1 MTLETAL
8 QTLSET
14 ERFFIMAT
22 NQEEIELNR
31 DVTATL
37 IPHGEE
43 FNLSRGEKV
52 TITHRLGGNFTVMTL
67 QGMYRIAAKD
77 ADALGEAAS
86 DSQKK
91 PVDSN
96 AKPAEVDEIREN
108 LKSVFDPEIPVN
120 VVDLGLIYRIE
131 IEEIKEKGRV
141 VFVDLTLTAPG
152 CGMGPVIADDVKGK
166 VLELPGVDEAEVE
179 IVWDPPWTQD
189 LISEEGKMELGLI

>member
-1 MTLETAL
+1 M
-8 QTLSET
+8 S
-14 ERFFIMAT
+14 
-22 NQEEIELNR
+22 NSQEEVLLTR
-31 DVTATL
+31 DVIATL

-43 FNLSRGEKV
+43 FTLGSGEKV

>member
-1 MTLETAL
+1 MST
-8 QTLSET
+8 S
-14 ERFFIMAT
+14 
-22 NQEEIELNR
+22 QEEIELTR

-52 TITHRLGGNFTVMTL
+52 TVTHRLGGNFTVMTL

-77 ADALGEAAS
+77 ADALGETKGNDAPKTSDANQEPAS
-86 DSQKK
+86 VEQIK
-91 PVDSN
+91 
-96 AKPAEVDEIREN
+96 EN

-131 IEEIKEKGRV
+131 IEHIEEKGRV
-141 VFVDLTLTAPG
+141 AFVDLTLTAPG
-152 CGMGPVIADDVKGK
+152 CGMGPVIAEDVKGK
-166 VLELPGVDEAEVE
+166 VLELPGIDDAEVE

>member
-1 MTLETAL
+1 MST
-8 QTLSET
+8 S
-14 ERFFIMAT
+14 
-22 NQEEIELNR
+22 QEEIELTR

-52 TITHRLGGNFTVMTL
+52 TVTHRLGGNFTVMTL

-77 ADALGEAAS
+77 ADALGETNSDDAPKAPDANQEPAS
-86 DSQKK
+86 VEQIK
-91 PVDSN
+91 
-96 AKPAEVDEIREN
+96 EN

-131 IEEIKEKGRV
+131 IEHIEEKGRV
-141 VFVDLTLTAPG
+141 AFVDLTLTAPG
-152 CGMGPVIADDVKGK
+152 CGMGPVIAEDVKGK
-166 VLELPGVDEAEVE
+166 VLELPGIDDAEVE